1 MMLDPQ
7 LPVDPLVEDALSPVR
22 GKVDENCCKKIGVE
36 MFTNIS
42 LVASYAGIYETNF
55 SETTFNEG
63 TYKRHKKLFALNNSI
78 GEKS

>member
-1 MMLDPQ
+1 MMLDPH
-7 LPVDPLVEDALSPVR
+7 LPVDPLVQDALSRVHGR
-22 GKVDENCCKKIGVE
+22 VDENCCKRIGVE

-63 TYKRHKKLFALNNSI
+63 RYLRLKRLFHF
-78 GEKS
+78 